1 MQNLIITKL
10 AVVKTA
16 SLDFWLP
23 FTIAIR
29 LRNKTPKSCG
39 IIVGGIENYDIFAI
53 TYMAS

>member
-23 FTIAIR
+23 FTIAIK
-29 LRNKTPKSCG
+29 LRNILSESYG
-39 IIVGGIENYDIFAI
+39 IIVGGIENYDILAI